1 MVKLYLIGNNC
12 NNLRLMLKK
21 WESFNKD
28 WDLIQFKS
36 MVNFSIRPDKVKK
49 LIQLIV
55 DDKKA
60 RDMVRTIY

>member
-1 MVKLYLIGNNC
+1 
-12 NNLRLMLKK
+12 MLKK